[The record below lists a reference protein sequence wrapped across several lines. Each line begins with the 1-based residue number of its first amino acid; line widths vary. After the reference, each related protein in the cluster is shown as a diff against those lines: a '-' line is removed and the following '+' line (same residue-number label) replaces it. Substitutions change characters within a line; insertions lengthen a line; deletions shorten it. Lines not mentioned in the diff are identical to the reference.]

1 MSDNSMFDKVVE
13 FGMGMT
19 MVRQMPQ
26 MMDMAMPQQKQNN
39 PTPPAIRSDIENV
52 YIANNGQQAGPF
64 SEPEIK
70 QLMNNGVLTPETM
83 VWLPNMSQWMPACQ
97 VPAINKLFL
106 LMSMPQK
113 KSPSSVQIPIPP
125 SSPVENP
132 IRSEV
137 IAAISQLGYS
147 SAKVRNV
154 IDETILQN
162 PGLSTEDIIKN
173 VLKRL

>member
-26 MMDMAMPQQKQNN
+26 MMDMVMPQQQNAA
-39 PTPPAIRSDIENV
+39 TPPVIQPDIANV

-64 SEPEIK
+64 TEAEVK

-83 VWLPNMSQWMPACQ
+83 VWMPNMSQWMLANH

-106 LMSMPQK
+106 LMSMMQNNAPSSAQIPV
-113 KSPSSVQIPIPP
+113 SPSRK
-125 SSPVENP
+125 VENSV
-132 IRSEV
+132 RNEV

-147 SAKVRNV
+147 SAKVRSL

-162 PGLSTEDIIKN
+162 PGLSIEEIIKN

>member
-26 MMDMAMPQQKQNN
+26 MMDMAMSQQQPNN
-39 PTPPAIRSDIENV
+39 TTPPAIRPDIANV
-52 YIANNGQQAGPF
+52 YVANNGQQAGPF
-64 SEPEIK
+64 SEPEVK
-70 QLMNNGVLTPETM
+70 QLMSNGVLTPETM
-83 VWLPNMSQWMPACQ
+83 VWMPNMSQWMPACQ

-113 KSPSSVQIPIPP
+113 NQLNSPQIPIPP
-125 SSPVENP
+125 SSPMENP
-132 IRSEV
+132 IRNEV
-137 IAAISQLGYS
+137 VAAISQLGYS
-147 SAKVRNV
+147 SAKVRNL
-154 IDETILQN
+154 IDEIVLQN
-162 PGLSTEDIIKN
+162 PGLSAEEIIKN